1 LGSIFLQKENPDR
14 YAAAICIAIR
24 SDCYADI
31 LKAEAGTCP
40 CCEDAAG
47 FRRYP
52 DATKFSSNGYF
63 FFFLAVFFAFFA
75 FFAFLAMLP
84 SVIPKVELMQVIS
97 TCMHLKY
104 TTIAKLILNAS
115 KKVND
120 RRAIATNEVAWSRR
134 VARTAQRRSQTNS
147 DSNRLPA

>member
-1 LGSIFLQKENPDR
+1 LPQESPDR
-14 YAAAICIAIR
+14 YAAAFCIAIR

-31 LKAEAGTCP
+31 LRAEAASCP
-40 CCEDAAG
+40 CCEGAAG

-52 DATKFSSNGYF
+52 DAMKSSSNGYF
-63 FFFLAVFFAFFA
+63 FFFFVVFFAFFD

-84 SVIPKVELMQVIS
+84 SVIPKVGLMQVIS
-97 TCMHLKY
+97 TCMHSKY

-120 RRAIATNEVAWSRR
+120 RRAVATTTKSLGLAVEQTVLVTADEVIK
-134 VARTAQRRSQTNS
+134 
-147 DSNRLPA
+147 

>member
-1 LGSIFLQKENPDR
+1 MSWPLELQSIFLQKESPDR
-14 YAAAICIAIR
+14 YAATICIAIR

-31 LKAEAGTCP
+31 LKAEAATCP
-40 CCEDAAG
+40 
-47 FRRYP
+47 YP
-52 DATKFSSNGYF
+52 DAMKFSSNGYF

-84 SVIPKVELMQVIS
+84 SVIPKVGLMQVIS
-97 TCMHLKY
+97 TCMHSKY

-120 RRAIATNEVAWSRR
+120 RRAVATTTKSLGLAV
-134 VARTAQRRSQTNS
+134 
-147 DSNRLPA
+147 